1 MFVWTGFDYLGEPTP
16 YGWPARSSYFGV
28 VDLAGLPKDAY
39 YLYQS
44 QWTRRPVL
52 HVFPHWN
59 WTAGDTIDVWAYTN
73 ADEGELFLNDVSL
86 GTRRR
91 EGDALHLVWRI
102 PFASGVLRVVARTN
116 GQEAGVRQIRTAGPA
131 ARVELVPD
139 RYTIRADG
147 RDLSFV
153 VVNILDGDGV
163 PVPDADPVIRFRVEG
178 NATIAGV
185 DNGDPISH
193 APFQADSVR
202 VFNGR
207 ALVILR
213 ATREP
218 GAVTLTAR
226 ADGLDSA
233 STRIALARAG
243 TRASPR

>member
-1 MFVWTGFDYLGEPTP
+1 MSE
-16 YGWPARSSYFGV
+16 
-28 VDLAGLPKDAY
+28 
-39 YLYQS
+39 
-44 QWTRRPVL
+44 TRE
-52 HVFPHWN
+52 
-59 WTAGDTIDVWAYTN
+59 TAGNRANLPEFTVSELSAALKRTVEDAFPYVRVR
-73 ADEGELFLNDVSL
+73 GELGKV
-86 GTRRR
+86 TR
-91 EGDALHLVWRI
+91 HS
-102 PFASGVLRVVARTN
+102 SGHIYL
-116 GQEAGVRQIRTAGPA
+116 
-131 ARVELVPD
+131 
-139 RYTIRADG
+139 
-147 RDLSFV
+147 DLK
-153 VVNILDGDGV
+153 DQ
-163 PVPDADPVIRFRVEG
+163 

>member
-1 MFVWTGFDYLGEPTP
+1 VWTGFDYLGEPTP

-28 VDLAGLPKDAY
+28 VDLAGFPKDAY

-44 QWTRRPVL
+44 QWTPGPVL

-59 WTAGDTIDVWAYTN
+59 WAPGDTIDVWAYTN
-73 ADEGELFLNDVSL
+73 AEEGELFLNDASL
-86 GTRRR
+86 GVRRR

-102 PFASGVLRVVARTN
+102 PFDSGVLRVVVRTS

-131 ARVELVPD
+131 ARVQLVPD
-139 RYTIRADG
+139 RDTIRADG

-153 VVNILDGDGV
+153 AVSILDRDGV
-163 PVPDADPVIRFRVEG
+163 PVPNADPVIRFRVEG
-178 NATIAGV
+178 NASIAGV

-207 ALVILR
+207 AVIILR
-213 ATREP
+213 AAREP
-218 GAVTLTAR
+218 GTVTLTAT
-226 ADGLDSA
+226 AEGLDSA
-233 STRIALARAG
+233 WTRIELARAG
-243 TRASPR
+243 TRATLH